1 MIFISEYDN
10 VNFKNKYKDICK
22 MEPIS
27 VIYSIKNKY
36 SELSNKE
43 KLIADYILQNLNKC
57 VDPSINILSNE
68 VGTSEATLVRFV
80 RKIGYSG
87 YKQFRVALVKATYVP
102 KNKYYE
108 IDLEDNDN
116 VASDIFKYTIKVL
129 EASSK
134 SLDLKAIK
142 LSSKKIIN
150 SNTIY
155 LFGLG
160 GSNISARD
168 AFHKFIRSGLK
179 CSFAE
184 DFHMQLMLA
193 SQSSTQDCAILF
205 SHLGNNYDIISL
217 AEELK
222 DRGCPIIIIT
232 SYSNS
237 PLSKLADIVLQVS
250 PIDSESISEA
260 FSSSI
265 ATATFINILYVEIMK
280 QRNKEGVKS
289 LYQMRTSISKRRS

>member
-1 MIFISEYDN
+1 
-10 VNFKNKYKDICK
+10 

-36 SELSNKE
+36 TELSIKE
-43 KLIADYILQNLNKC
+43 KLIADYILQHPTAC
-57 VDPSINILSNE
+57 IDPSINTLSSK

-80 RKIGYSG
+80 RKIGYPG
-87 YKQFRVALVKATYVP
+87 YQQFRIALAKAAIIP
-102 KNKYYE
+102 KNKFYE
-108 IDLEDNDN
+108 IDLDNTDN
-116 VASDIFKYTIKVL
+116 IASVIFKHTINVL

-134 SLDLKAIK
+134 SLDNKSIKKATTMMIESEK
-142 LSSKKIIN
+142 V
-150 SNTIY
+150 Y

-168 AFHKFIRSGLK
+168 AFHKFIRTGIS
-179 CSFAE
+179 CNFAE

-193 SQSSTQDCAILF
+193 SQTTNKDCAILF

-217 AEELK
+217 SEELK
-222 DRGCPIIIIT
+222 KKGCNIIVIT

-237 PLSKLADIVLQVS
+237 PLAKLANIVLQTT
-250 PIDSESISEA
+250 PIDNSSVDEA

-265 ATATFINILYVEIMK
+265 ATATFINILYVEIMNIK
-280 QRNKEGVKS
+280 ENEGVAA
-289 LYQMRTSISKRRS
+289 LNNMRETIARRRT

>member
-1 MIFISEYDN
+1 
-10 VNFKNKYKDICK
+10 

-36 SELSNKE
+36 TELSNKE
-43 KLIADYILQNLNKC
+43 KLIADYILQHPSDC
-57 VDPSINILSNE
+57 IDPSINKLSTN

-87 YKQFRVALVKATYVP
+87 YQQFRIALAKAAIAP
-102 KNKYYE
+102 KNKFYE
-108 IDLEDNDN
+108 IDLDDKDNI
-116 VASDIFKYTIKVL
+116 ASVIFKYTIDVL

-134 SLDLKAIK
+134 SLDTASIK
-142 LSSKKIIN
+142 KTAKMMID
-150 SNTIY
+150 SNNVY

-168 AFHKFIRSGLK
+168 AFHKFIRTGIR
-179 CSFAE
+179 CNFVE

-193 SQSSTQDCAILF
+193 SQSTKKDCAILF

-222 DRGCPIIIIT
+222 NKGCPIIVIT

-237 PLSKLADIVLQVS
+237 PLAKLADIVLQAS
-250 PIDSESISEA
+250 PIDSDSVAEA

-265 ATATFINILYVEIMK
+265 ATATFINILYVEIMRLK
-280 QRNKEGVKS
+280 DKEGVDA
-289 LYQMRTSISKRRS
+289 LNNMRESISRRRI